1 MTVRN
6 KAIIWAAIILSAA
19 LIMAGLE
26 MSTGASFGVIGGL
39 AGAAIGHIQSG
50 GSSGAVCGRGAMQ

>member
-6 KAIIWAAIILSAA
+6 KAIIWAAIIISAA

-39 AGAAIGHIQSG
+39 TGAALASTQSE
-50 GSSGAVCGRGAMQ
+50 GACGRGCLQ